1 MECFILLFTLGCDT
15 SANLAAR
22 SGHHTPEG
30 LRMHLKSLELT
41 GFKSFAEAKIEF
53 PTGITSVVGPNGT
66 GKSNVVDAILWV
78 LGEQSAKTLRSERME
93 DVIFNGTETRK
104 PLGMA
109 EVSLIMGGIDEERL
123 SGVLGLS
130 HQLGDYHEVMITRR
144 LYRNGDSEYLINKT
158 PCRLKDVRSM
168 FLDSRAGTKGHTII
182 EQGRIEQILNASP
195 QDRRELIEET
205 AGIVRYKKQKAEAL
219 RKLESTQQNLLRVR
233 DIIAEVKR
241 QLNSLERQARQARS
255 YQTLQQEART
265 LEIRLLV
272 RECRILIDSLTTV
285 DAELAELHTREA
297 GLAAEQSRLDGDV
310 EAHKLHILEDSQ
322 SVGRIREEL
331 AQVEH
336 ELSGAL
342 AVAEVEKGRVSLYE
356 QQHAQAREELTRL
369 EISREQNDAAILEL
383 RARISA
389 DESEVQAGM
398 QVYTDLESMG
408 CTLAGRRA
416 QVSEDEGR
424 VRQEIVTITI
434 QATSGENRLANLA
447 NQAEAAARRIQRL
460 AMELAEIETQHA
472 TALERLAGTI
482 ADRET
487 GERTVQ
493 DLRVQASDADRQT
506 QRLAQHL
513 RGIDDAMV
521 HKQQEL
527 TAVESRL
534 RALQGVLR
542 EEMGY
547 GREGEEEATSL
558 RAACQ
563 GIHASVAEWLV
574 VPPGLE
580 RAVEAILGE
589 RVRAWLIETP
599 MQARRAIE
607 FLNEKGLGRGAFVPL
622 HPRYTDEPTVQPSK
636 AWWPLLSGQPGI
648 RGRAIDLVQG
658 GSKSHEVLAC
668 LFERVVIVSS
678 LEVAVEQWER
688 GLWSAPDGPMLVTID
703 GEVMDAAGVI
713 TGGTAGTA
721 GGLLLRRREIQR
733 LEQELADV
741 LRTLEEHRQN
751 REQISVQWE
760 SERDLLRQLE
770 EAIRQADMRRLAL
783 TKDEATF
790 RQMADDLSRRLET
803 IRAERDGDEQERV
816 GIDAERWSVGEEVT
830 RWLDEKA
837 IRESRL
843 AELQTALRGME
854 DESCQLQQQLTESQL
869 SLASVRARLE
879 HGRADLARFLKE
891 QDERTARA
899 DELKRQCA
907 ALEGSIQQSAQER
920 DRSEALVRQLDE
932 RAGGIRA
939 ESASHRDRYNRDVER
954 SQELEKK
961 LAVVR
966 SALVSSREARTSIE
980 VRRAEIATQLSVRE
994 STLEGTY
1001 QLTFEAA
1008 LTQEPVEK
1016 AWKGARP
1023 EEGDSLFAA
1032 SGPAVVE
1039 TVSASEMN
1047 DRSIGME
1054 PRGSDNENDMIP
1066 ADPSSEIRA
1075 QLQKIRGRLERLGP
1089 INLAAIEEHRELEE
1103 RYRFVTTQENDLSQ
1117 SVASLKE
1124 IIARINRTTKE
1135 LFRETLDELQQ
1146 KFGEVFGRFFPGGHA
1161 ELVLSDPQPDAESG
1175 AGSEEPGVDIAAQP
1189 PGKRLKSIAMLSGGE
1204 KTLTA
1209 MALIFASFL
1218 IRPTPFCI
1226 LDEIDAP
1233 LDEENIGRFAAV
1245 LRELSE
1251 GAQFVVITHNKRTM
1265 AVADSLF
1272 GVTMEEPGIS
1282 KLVSVR
1288 LADFQ
1293 PA

>member
-1 MECFILLFTLGCDT
+1 
-15 SANLAAR
+15 
-22 SGHHTPEG
+22 
-30 LRMHLKSLELT
+30 MHLKSLELT

-66 GKSNVVDAILWV
+66 GKSNIVDAILWV

-109 EVSLIMGGIDEERL
+109 EVSLIMGGVDEERMNA
-123 SGVLGLS
+123 GLP
-130 HQLGDYHEVMITRR
+130 HQLGDYQEVMITRR
-144 LYRNGDSEYLINKT
+144 LYRNGESEYLINKT

-205 AGIVRYKKQKAEAL
+205 AGIIRYKKQKAEAL

-255 YQTLQQEART
+255 YQTLQQEARA
-265 LEIRLLV
+265 LEIRLLG
-272 RECRILIDSLTTV
+272 RECRVLIDSRTKEE
-285 DAELAELHTREA
+285 AELAELHAQEA
-297 GLAAEQSRLDGDV
+297 GLAAEQSRLDGDI
-310 EAHKLHILEDSQ
+310 EAHKLRILEESQ
-322 SVGRIREEL
+322 SVGRIREDL
-331 AQVEH
+331 ARVEH
-336 ELSGAL
+336 EQSQAI
-342 AVAEVEKGRVSLYE
+342 ATAEVEKGRVSLYE

-369 EISREQNDAAILEL
+369 EVSREQNETAIREL
-383 RARISA
+383 RARICA

-398 QVYTDLESMG
+398 QVYTELES
-408 CTLAGRRA
+408 TERALAGRRA
-416 QVSEDEGR
+416 QVSEEEGR
-424 VRQEIVTITI
+424 ARQEIVAITI
-434 QATSGENRLANLA
+434 QATSGENRLASLD
-447 NQAEAAARRIQRL
+447 NQAGATARRLQRL
-460 AMELAEIETQHA
+460 ATELAEIETQHA
-472 TALERLAGTI
+472 AAIERLAGTI
-482 ADRET
+482 ADREA
-487 GERTVQ
+487 GERMVQ
-493 DLRVQASDADRQT
+493 NLRVQASGADQKT
-506 QRLAQHL
+506 QRLAEHL
-513 RGIDDAMV
+513 REIDDAMV

-527 TAVESRL
+527 AAVESRL
-534 RALQGVLR
+534 RALQGVVR

-558 RAACQ
+558 RAACH
-563 GIHASVAEWLV
+563 GVHASVAEWLV

-589 RVRAWLIETP
+589 RVRAWLVESP

-622 HPRYTDEPTVQPSK
+622 HPRYTDDPQAQPAK

-648 RGRAIDLVQG
+648 RGRAIDLVQV
-658 GSKSHEVLAC
+658 GSESHGVLAC
-668 LFERVVIVSS
+668 LFEGVVIVSS

-688 GLWSAPDGPMLVTID
+688 GLWTAPDGPVLVTID

-713 TGGTAGTA
+713 TGGTAGTT

-733 LEQELADV
+733 LEQERADV
-741 LRTLEEHRQN
+741 LRTLEEHRRN
-751 REQISVQWE
+751 REQIAMQWQ
-760 SERDLLRQLE
+760 SERDSLRQLE
-770 EAIRQADMRRLAL
+770 EAIREADMSRLAL

-790 RQMADDLSRRLET
+790 RQIADDLARRLET
-803 IRAERDGDEQERV
+803 IRAEREGDEQEQV
-816 GIDAERWSVGEEVT
+816 GIDAERRSVGDEVT

-837 IRESRL
+837 VRESGL
-843 AELQTALRGME
+843 AELQTTLKEME
-854 DESCQLQQQLTESQL
+854 EETRRLQQQLTESQL
-869 SLASVRARLE
+869 SLASLRARLE
-879 HGRADLARFLKE
+879 HGRADLTRLIKE
-891 QDERTARA
+891 QDERTTRV
-899 DELKRQCA
+899 DELNRQCV
-907 ALEGSIQQSAQER
+907 ALEGAIGQSAQER
-920 DRSEALVRQLDE
+920 DRNEVLVRQLDE
-932 RAGGIRA
+932 RAGEIRA
-939 ESASHRDRYNRDVER
+939 DLLSAQDRYTRDVER

-961 LAVVR
+961 LAAVR
-966 SALVSSREARTSIE
+966 SALTSSREARTAIE

-1001 QLTFEAA
+1001 QLTIQAA
-1008 LTQEPVEK
+1008 LAQEPVEQQ
-1016 AWKGARP
+1016 AWEGVRP
-1023 EEGDSLFAA
+1023 DERAPVLAD
-1032 SGPAVVE
+1032 SGPAVE
-1039 TVSASEMN
+1039 TSSGAEMSEAPSGAEPHGADN
-1047 DRSIGME
+1047 DNG
-1054 PRGSDNENDMIP
+1054 MIP
-1066 ADPSSEIRA
+1066 ADPSLDIRT
-1075 QLQKIRGRLERLGP
+1075 QLQKVRSRLERLGP

-1103 RYRFVTTQENDLSQ
+1103 RYRFLTTQENDLSQ

-1135 LFRETLDELQQ
+1135 LFRETFDELQQ
-1146 KFGEVFGRFFPGGHA
+1146 KFGEVFGRFFPGGRA
-1161 ELVLSDPQPDAESG
+1161 ELVLIDPQPDPESG
-1175 AGSEEPGVDIAAQP
+1175 PGSEEPGVDIAAQP